1 MTKEYT
7 LIKENTLSF
16 YIENFTKDLIKEIDY
31 AKKFFKLNN
40 ADISWDNL
48 VLKVLERYTDLD
60 ICEYDNTNAIIKEIL
75 KDTIIYLN
83 DSEYIKDILWA
94 LKNRF

>member
-1 MTKEYT
+1 MIKEYT

-31 AKKFFKLNN
+31 VKNVFELNN
-40 ADISWDNL
+40 ADINWDNL
-48 VLKVLERYTDLD
+48 VLRVLERYTDLD
-60 ICEYDNTNAIIKEIL
+60 IYDYDNTNAIIKEIL

>member
-1 MTKEYT
+1 MKKVLRLQRG
-7 LIKENTLSF
+7 LISL
-16 YIENFTKDLIKEIDY
+16 
-31 AKKFFKLNN
+31 KKFFKLNN
-40 ADISWDNL
+40 TDISWDNL
-48 VLKVLERYTDLD
+48 VLKVLERHADLD

-83 DSEYIKDILWA
+83 DNEYIKDILWA

>member
-1 MTKEYT
+1 MTKEYI

-31 AKKFFKLNN
+31 TKKFFKLNN
-40 ADISWDNL
+40 TDISWDNL
-48 VLKVLERYTDLD
+48 VLKVLERHADLD

-83 DSEYIKDILWA
+83 DNEYIKDILWA